1 MKKNRIICLN
11 LDSIKNKN
19 IYQFNEMAKFGYS
32 YVCCGYLEDKSNMNS
47 SNFKYLKYPKN
58 IIGRI
63 VFSFQLLLRNRNQLS
78 HVELY
83 TGGGSFLGIEYLIAK
98 LLFIKVCVVER
109 GSPLRDLNK
118 HYGFLG
124 RRIRKIIYKTATQ
137 VWIRELWMKDA
148 LLNLKRADFF
158 FLSNA
163 ITISSEFSHSYNK
176 KYDFIWCNSFKKWR
190 NIDWFIDNL
199 NKDSFFDNSS
209 VILGMLEKNKTTDEV
224 ESYVK
229 NNKPIKCT
237 LLNFQN
243 PQEYFLNAKF
253 FILPADIVYLN
264 FALLEAMSY
273 GVVPIVSDVEG
284 TSEIVDHGING
295 IVAKHLKEGLEEA
308 MIKAINMSDDEYVI
322 MSKSARKKVIEKF
335 SVGSWSKELNT
346 IYESLK

>member
-11 LDSIKNKN
+11 LDTIKNKN
-19 IYQFNEMAKFGYS
+19 IYQFNEMAKSGYS

-63 VFSFQLLLRNRNQLS
+63 VFAFQLLLKNRNQLS

-83 TGGGSFLGIEYLIAK
+83 TGGGSFLGMEYLIAK

-148 LLNLKRADFF
+148 LLNLKRTDYF

-163 ITISSEFSHSYNK
+163 ITISSEFSHTYDKN
-176 KYDFIWCNSFKKWR
+176 YDFIWCNSFKKWR

-199 NKDSFFDNSS
+199 NKDSFLNNSS
-209 VILGMLEKNKTTDEV
+209 VILGMLENNKTTDEV

-229 NNKPIKCT
+229 NNKPTKCT

-243 PQEYFLNAKF
+243 PKEYFLNAKF

-273 GVVPIVSDVEG
+273 GVVPIASDVEG
-284 TSEIVDHGING
+284 TREIVDDGING
-295 IVAKHLKEGLEEA
+295 MVANHAKE
-308 MIKAINMSDDEYVI
+308 
-322 MSKSARKKVIEKF
+322 
-335 SVGSWSKELNT
+335 
-346 IYESLK
+346 